1 MDRCD
6 EVFQRV
12 YETMFEQTDDPL
24 PDVVPVTRE
33 LRCQMLQQHLRHSS
47 QRLMQRCGIDRSD
60 ADLQRI
66 GAWNAQFCSAV
77 PGRFGARRRRRWP
90 LWPRKMKDA
99 AMQPIMPMTR

>member
-47 QRLMQRCGIDRSD
+47 QRRRSK
-60 ADLQRI
+60 
-66 GAWNAQFCSAV
+66 
-77 PGRFGARRRRRWP
+77 RRRSAAYRLVFPAAAAHGMRNSVP
-90 LWPRKMKDA
+90 LCLADSAQGAGGAGHYGRGRRKM
-99 AMQPIMPMTR
+99 R

>member
-47 QRLMQRCGIDRSD
+47 QRLMQRCGCWRWSRPSQGIRRHRSRT
-60 ADLQRI
+60 LHICRQRRSP
-66 GAWNAQFCSAV
+66 F
-77 PGRFGARRRRRWP
+77 
-90 LWPRKMKDA
+90 
-99 AMQPIMPMTR
+99 

>member
-47 QRLMQRCGIDRSD
+47 QRLMQRCGVDRSD

-66 GAWNAQFCSAV
+66 GSCFQQLRRMECAILFRCALADSAQGAGGAGHY
-77 PGRFGARRRRRWP
+77 GRGR
-90 LWPRKMKDA
+90 RKM
-99 AMQPIMPMTR
+99 R

>member
-33 LRCQMLQQHLRHSS
+33 LRCQMLQQHLRHSRS
-47 QRLMQRCGIDRSD
+47 AAYRLVFPAAAAHGMRNSVPLCL
-60 ADLQRI
+60 ADSAQ
-66 GAWNAQFCSAV
+66 GAGGAGHY
-77 PGRFGARRRRRWP
+77 GRGR
-90 LWPRKMKDA
+90 RKM
-99 AMQPIMPMTR
+99 R